1 MLLIRQASAGDLD
14 AMADLAGYLD
24 SINLPADRDELRA
37 IIEASEES
45 FSGRREVAER
55 RFVFVLADTASGRI
69 HGTSMIFARHGSMRA
84 PHVFFDVL
92 EDERYSETLDRH
104 FKHLVLRI
112 GYNYTGK
119 TEIGGLVVRPESRGH
134 PEQLGKLLSHVRFLY
149 IALHRAIFCEEV
161 LSELMPPLEA
171 DGTSLLWEALG
182 RKFTG
187 LSYQEADRLSR
198 SNKEFIRTLFPEV
211 PIYASLLPPHVQAV
225 IGQVG
230 PETRGVEKMLRRIG
244 FEYAHRID
252 PFDGGPHFHARIDD
266 LVLVRRM
273 VRARVTEP
281 GAFGLAGAGP
291 APGRAARHLVAAAAP
306 VGPGGFRAVAVVGAG
321 VEGGAIA
328 LAPDVR
334 RELQVDLGGEVGVLP
349 LDAHEPTPPAG

>member
-1 MLLIRQASAGDLD
+1 
-14 AMADLAGYLD
+14 
-24 SINLPADRDELRA
+24 
-37 IIEASEES
+37 
-45 FSGRREVAER
+45 
-55 RFVFVLADTASGRI
+55 
-69 HGTSMIFARHGSMRA
+69 MIFARHGSMRA

-104 FKHLVLRI
+104 FNHRVLRI

-211 PIYASLLPPHVQAV
+211 PLYASLLPPHVQAV

-230 PETRGVEKMLRRIG
+230 PKTRGVEKMLRRIG
-244 FEYAHRID
+244 FDYAHRID

-266 LVLVRRM
+266 VVLVRRM
-273 VRARVTEP
+273 VRARVAP
-281 GAFGLAGAGP
+281 ASGAPAAGRKPGAGP
-291 APGRAARHLVAAAAP
+291 VPTIGRAGRHLVAP
-306 VGPGGFRAVAVVGAG
+306 STLGTPGGFRAVAVLGPG
-321 VEGGAIA
+321 VEDGAIA
-328 LAPDVR
+328 LPDEAR
-334 RELQVDLGGEVGVLP
+334 RELKVDVGSEVGVVP
-349 LDAHEPTPPAG
+349 LDGLETPPPHAG